1 MTTDTP
7 IGGRTVTALLEAV
20 AARQPTPGGG
30 AVAAVTV
37 SLASALGEM
46 VLRYRPRG
54 AGGAGAADHETLDR
68 EALETMGRLRAS
80 ALALA
85 DADARA
91 FEKLSALW
99 KLDTDDPR
107 RRAEWPNVVAGAID
121 APQRILATGL
131 EVLDLLERVR
141 NCVGTNL
148 RSDLAIAALLARSG
162 AEAAAWNVR
171 VNLPYLGHEGQ
182 ATLIEQ
188 ETARSVARAAAL
200 SDAIEQTCRGSCEAS

>member
-1 MTTDTP
+1 M
-7 IGGRTVTALLEAV
+7 LLEQV

-46 VLRYRPRG
+46 VLRYRLGGTG
-54 AGGAGAADHETLDR
+54 ADDSLLG
-68 EALETMGRLRAS
+68 EALETMGRLRS
-80 ALALA
+80 TALALA

-99 KLDTDDPR
+99 KLSKDDPQ
-107 RRAEWPNVVAGAID
+107 RRAEWTDAVAGAID
-121 APQRILATGL
+121 APQRILTTGL
-131 EVLDLLERVR
+131 EVLTVLDRVR
-141 NCVGTNL
+141 ESVGNNL

-171 VNLPYLGHEGQ
+171 VNLPQVGDEDR
-182 ATLIEQ
+182 ATGLEQ
-188 ETARSVARAAAL
+188 DTARSLERAAAL
-200 SDAIEQTCRGSCEAS
+200 CDAIEQTCRRA

>member
-1 MTTDTP
+1 VTTDTP
-7 IGGRTVTALLEAV
+7 IGERTVTALLEAI

-46 VLRYRPRG
+46 VLRYRPGGTG
-54 AGGAGAADHETLDR
+54 ADESLHR
-68 EALETMGRLRAS
+68 EVLETMGRLRSS

-99 KLDTDDPR
+99 KLGPDDPER
-107 RRAEWPNVVAGAID
+107 LAEWPHAVAGAID
-121 APQRILATGL
+121 APQRVLATGL
-131 EVLDLLERVR
+131 EVLEALDRVR
-141 NCVGTNL
+141 ESVGNNL

-171 VNLPYLGHEGQ
+171 VNLPHLGDKDRVTG
-182 ATLIEQ
+182 LEQ
-188 ETARSVARAAAL
+188 ETARSIERAVAL
-200 SDAIEQTCRGSCEAS
+200 CDAIEQTCRRA

>member
-1 MTTDTP
+1 M
-7 IGGRTVTALLEAV
+7 LLEQV

-46 VLRYRPRG
+46 VLRYRLSGTG
-54 AGGAGAADHETLDR
+54 ADETLLG
-68 EALETMGRLRAS
+68 EALETMGRLRS
-80 ALALA
+80 MALALA

-99 KLDTDDPR
+99 KLGKDDPR
-107 RRAEWPNVVAGAID
+107 RRAEWPEAVAGAID

-131 EVLDLLERVR
+131 EVLAVLDRVR
-141 NCVGTNL
+141 ESIGNNL

-171 VNLPYLGHEGQ
+171 VNLPQVGDKDR
-182 ATLIEQ
+182 ATGLEQ
-188 ETARSVARAAAL
+188 ETARSLERAVAL
-200 SDAIEQTCRGSCEAS
+200 CDAIEQTCRRV

>member
-37 SLASALGEM
+37 SLAAALGEM
-46 VLRYRPRG
+46 VLRYRP
-54 AGGAGAADHETLDR
+54 GGARAADRET
-68 EALETMGRLRAS
+68 LETMGRLRAS

-91 FEKLSALW
+91 FEKLSELW
-99 KLDTDDPR
+99 KLDADEPR
-107 RRAEWPNVVAGAID
+107 RRVEWPDAIAGAID
-121 APQRILATGL
+121 APQRILAAGL
-131 EVLDLLERVR
+131 EVLDLLERVHES
-141 NCVGTNL
+141 VGTNL

-162 AEAAAWNVR
+162 AEATAWNVR
-171 VNLPYLGHEGQ
+171 VNLPHLGDEDQ
-182 ATLIEQ
+182 ATRLEQ
-188 ETARSVARAAAL
+188 ETARSVARTAAL
-200 SDAIEQTCRGSCEAS
+200 CDAIEQTCRRS

>member
-1 MTTDTP
+1 VINDTP
-7 IGGRTVTALLEAV
+7 IGERTVTMLLEQV

-46 VLRYRPRG
+46 VLRYRLGDTG
-54 AGGAGAADHETLDR
+54 ADGSLHG
-68 EALETMGRLRAS
+68 EALETMGRLGS
-80 ALALA
+80 TALALA

-99 KLDTDDPR
+99 KLSKDDPQ
-107 RRAEWPNVVAGAID
+107 RRAEWPDAVAGAID

-131 EVLDLLERVR
+131 EVLTVLDRVR
-141 NCVGTNL
+141 ESVGSNL

-171 VNLPYLGHEGQ
+171 VNLPQVGDEDR
-182 ATLIEQ
+182 ATGLEQ
-188 ETARSVARAAAL
+188 DTARSLERAAAL
-200 SDAIEQTCRGSCEAS
+200 CDAIEQTCRRA

>member
-46 VLRYRPRG
+46 VLRYRPGGTG
-54 AGGAGAADHETLDR
+54 ADESQHR
-68 EALETMGRLRAS
+68 EVLETMGRLRS
-80 ALALA
+80 TALALA

-99 KLDTDDPR
+99 KLAADDPE
-107 RRAEWPNVVAGAID
+107 RRAEWPHAVAGAID

-131 EVLDLLERVR
+131 EVLEVLDRVR
-141 NCVGTNL
+141 ESVGNNL

-171 VNLPYLGHEGQ
+171 VNLPQVGDEDRAAGLE
-182 ATLIEQ
+182 LD
-188 ETARSVARAAAL
+188 TARSLERAAAL
-200 SDAIEQTCRGSCEAS
+200 CDAIEQTCRRA